1 MVKVGKGGAG
11 GGGARGTGGARSL
24 SVRVKTAKGRKL
36 ASTRWLQRQLNDP
49 YVEAAKRAGYRSRAA
64 FKLAEIDDKHRLLK
78 PGMIVLD
85 LGAAPGG
92 WSQVAAKRVGA
103 GEGKG
108 RVIAVDL
115 SAVEPIPDVEALV
128 LDMSE
133 PESGDQIKAAL
144 GGALADVVLSDMAAS
159 ATGHRQTDHLRIV
172 ALAESALDIAEEV
185 LKPGGSVLA
194 KVLQGGA
201 DKTLLARLKQG
212 FAQVKHLKPKAS
224 RANSAEV
231 YVLATGFRGA
241 GRTRGTSQEPSSQS
255 SRKLLKGVAN
265 RWPCVALRKTLGAAP
280 RDEVGRCPKGKSP
293 RTDASPTARLR
304 SPSTTC

>member
-172 ALAESALDIAEEV
+172 ALAETALDIAEEV

-224 RANSAEV
+224 RADSAEV

-241 GRTRGTSQEPSSQS
+241 AARG
-255 SRKLLKGVAN
+255 
-265 RWPCVALRKTLGAAP
+265 
-280 RDEVGRCPKGKSP
+280 
-293 RTDASPTARLR
+293 
-304 SPSTTC
+304 